1 MESLAKLG
9 IDGWGLLVYLVNF
22 GILWVAMGYFVFPK
36 IIRLIDQRK
45 AKIEDNLQTAERI
58 QSELD
63 ETLKQAQKEKEEL
76 ATAVSKEREQFQ
88 KDIAKERAELLK
100 SADLERTQLLDEA
113 RKIIREEK
121 KLLLSQTEG
130 EMIQLIQRVLIKILG
145 EQVDPADVEASVKQ
159 VWTEQKEEILK

>member
-1 MESLAKLG
+1 MESLSKLG
-9 IDGWGLLVYLVNF
+9 IDGWGILVYLVNF
-22 GILWVAMGYFVFPK
+22 GILWVAMAYLVFPK
-36 IIRLIDQRK
+36 VIRLLDQRK

-63 ETLKQAQKEKEEL
+63 ETLKSAQKEKEEL
-76 ATAVSKEREQFQ
+76 VTAVSKERELF
-88 KDIAKERAELLK
+88 KKEIAKERAELIK

-121 KLLLSQTEG
+121 KLLLSQTERD
-130 EMIQLIQRVLIKILG
+130 MIQLIQRVLIKILG

-159 VWTEQKEEILK
+159 VWHDQKEEILK

>member
-1 MESLAKLG
+1 MESFAKLG

-22 GILWVAMGYFVFPK
+22 GILWIIMGYFVFPK

-63 ETLKQAQKEKEEL
+63 ETLRQAQQEKEEL
-76 ATAVSKEREQFQ
+76 STAVAKERDQFQ
-88 KDIAKERAELLK
+88 KDIAKERADLLK
-100 SADLERTQLLDEA
+100 SVDLERTQLLDEA

-121 KLLLSQTEG
+121 KLLLSQTEAD
-130 EMIQLIQRVLIKILG
+130 MLKLIQRVLIKILG
-145 EQVDPADVEASVKQ
+145 EQVDPTDVEASVKQ